1 MAFPVPQEDV
11 SKLIAGTNITLL
23 PASGIGS
30 VTISSSGSGG
40 GGATGP
46 TGPIGP
52 SGGPT
57 GATGATGSAG
67 SNGATGPTGAGGAT
81 GATGAAGTTL
91 TAGANITITSG
102 AIAVQASPVF
112 TNPGIS
118 NSSGNNVFVTVEYPH
133 TTGEFYAYMTG
144 GSGNTAGVLGVRQI
158 WCVDSSVPYAYNN
171 FRMSSSGLSL
181 QQASTGTSFPFC
193 VWNGT
198 SNFVVS
204 NSILD
209 APYIANPGA
218 TNNQLQPAE
227 YPHTSGEYYPYL
239 TGGSGTTDGVL
250 GVKQI
255 WCVDNVSPY
264 YYNVFRMNSSGLSI
278 QQAST
283 GTSFPFVTW
292 DGASNVF
299 NLSNTNVATSIVA
312 GSNITISSTGSGG
325 TGNVTINS
333 TATAGGNNIYG
344 TAILSNDTVIYS
356 SPGYVTWSAVTDN
369 SNVSLNSNAWIV
381 SPTQS
386 GVYHLTWNLNVLA
399 AFISTGSN
407 FVIYTKPGVI
417 DTSNVFQ
424 VKNGGTVDFLDAGNT
439 ASDGFLGVSGQ
450 TQISFDPSTDQ
461 GFTIKYTV
469 NIVSPGLPSPPI
481 PLIGIANGGLDFTQ
495 GTLTV
500 HRVGDLVS
508 PPPPSPP
515 A

>member
-1 MAFPVPQEDV
+1 MSFPVPQEDV
-11 SKLIAGTNITLL
+11 NKLVAGTNITLL
-23 PASGIGS
+23 PASGLGT

-40 GGATGP
+40 GATGP
-46 TGPIGP
+46 TGPSGGP
-52 SGGPT
+52 SGP
-57 GATGATGSAG
+57 TGATGSAG
-67 SNGATGPTGAGGAT
+67 TNGATGPTGANGAT
-81 GATGAAGTTL
+81 GSTGPAGTTL
-91 TAGANITITSG
+91 TAGANISISSG
-102 AIAVQASPVF
+102 VVSVQTSPVF

-118 NSSGNNVFVTVEYPH
+118 NSGATNNQFVNSLYPYTSGEYYP
-133 TTGEFYAYMTG
+133 YMIG
-144 GSGNTAGVLGVRQI
+144 GGGNTEGVLGVKQI
-158 WCVDSSVPYAYNN
+158 WCVDSSNPTAFNN
-171 FRMSSSGLSL
+171 FRMSSSGLTL
-181 QQASTGTSFPFC
+181 QQASTGTSFPFS

-198 SNFVVS
+198 TSNFDVS
-204 NSILD
+204 NSTLYS
-209 APYIANPGA
+209 PYLANPGA
-218 TNNQLQPAE
+218 TNNQFVTSL
-227 YPHTSGEYYPYL
+227 YPYTSGEYYQYL

-264 YYNVFRMNSSGLSI
+264 YYNVFRMTSSGLSI
-278 QQAST
+278 QQAAT
-283 GTSFPFVTW
+283 GTSYPFVTW

-333 TATAGGNNIYG
+333 TATAGGNNVYG
-344 TAILSNDTVIYS
+344 TCILSNDTVIYS
-356 SPGYVTWSAVTDN
+356 SPGYISWSAITDN

-381 SPTQS
+381 TPNQS
-386 GVYHLTWNLNVLA
+386 GVYHVTWNLNVLA
-399 AFISTGSN
+399 TFISTGSN

-424 VKNGGTVDFLDAGNT
+424 AKNGGTIDFLDAGNT

-450 TQISFDPSTDQ
+450 TQISFDPSSDQ

-469 NIVSPGLPSPPI
+469 NIVSPPLPSPPI
-481 PLIGIANGGLDFTQ
+481 PLIAVANGGLDFTQ

-508 PPPPSPP
+508 PAPPPSPP